1 MIGMLEAVG
10 YAIVAGTLAEAA
22 VGLAG
27 TWRRGALERRSLAAE
42 SKLFERRLELSLRR
56 AEVERDRA
64 VNTWS
69 GYRKL
74 KVIRKIREA
83 EGVHSLELAA
93 HNGRP
98 LPPYQPG
105 QYLTFQVRVP
115 DHPKP
120 LIRCYSLSDAPGQGD
135 RYRISVKKLGPPSGA
150 DCGPGLVSSYFNDTV
165 QEGDI
170 LDAGAPAGVF
180 VCDPAADRPVVL
192 IAGGIG
198 ITPLLSMLNAVC
210 TGPGERDVWLF
221 YGVRNRGQHAFAAHL
236 ADLRRLYPALR
247 TVTCYSD
254 PTAECVQG
262 EHFDRPGR
270 IDVDLL
276 KAHLPSNNYAF
287 YVCGPAPMMETV
299 TADLRAWGVPPE
311 DIRVEAFGAATV
323 RRQPSG
329 RPVAASGVEVVF
341 DRSGKTLAWD
351 GSLGS
356 ILDLAE
362 RNGVAL
368 ESGCRAGHCGTCV
381 VAIKDG
387 VVDYVVQPVVTP
399 EPGTC
404 LACMAVPT
412 SRLVLDG

>member
-1 MIGMLEAVG
+1 M
-10 YAIVAGTLAEAA
+10 
-22 VGLAG
+22 
-27 TWRRGALERRSLAAE
+27 
-42 SKLFERRLELSLRR
+42 
-56 AEVERDRA
+56 
-64 VNTWS
+64 
-69 GYRKL
+69 
-74 KVIRKIREA
+74 
-83 EGVHSLELAA
+83 
-93 HNGRP
+93 
-98 LPPYQPG
+98 
-105 QYLTFQVRVP
+105 
-115 DHPKP
+115 
-120 LIRCYSLSDAPGQGD
+120 
-135 RYRISVKKLGPPSGA
+135 
-150 DCGPGLVSSYFNDTV
+150 
-165 QEGDI
+165 
-170 LDAGAPAGVF
+170 
-180 VCDPAADRPVVL
+180 
-192 IAGGIG
+192 
-198 ITPLLSMLNAVC
+198 
-210 TGPGERDVWLF
+210 
-221 YGVRNRGQHAFAAHL
+221 
-236 ADLRRLYPALR
+236 R

-262 EHFDRPGR
+262 EDFDRPGR

-329 RPVAASGVEVVF
+329 RPVASSGVEVVF